1 MYLMLMFINVY
12 FYSLKI
18 LRVQD
23 FGADNVISTKNST
36 IIYGKSDQIVLWSG
50 FRKIRDR
57 RYAGPGDIVMYV
69 GWNRKYLKAE
79 LIDHRDL

>member
-1 MYLMLMFINVY
+1 MSF
-12 FYSLKI
+12 
-18 LRVQD
+18 
-23 FGADNVISTKNST
+23 STKNST

-57 RYAGPGDIVMYV
+57 RYAGDIVMSV